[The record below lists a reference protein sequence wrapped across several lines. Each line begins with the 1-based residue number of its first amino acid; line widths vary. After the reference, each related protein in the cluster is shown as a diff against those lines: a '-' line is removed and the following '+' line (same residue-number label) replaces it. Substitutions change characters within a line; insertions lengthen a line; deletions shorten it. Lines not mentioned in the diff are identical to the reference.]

1 MRFNFNKFSNRE
13 QILAISFII
22 LTFILVLISVI
33 SWLNNKN
40 QSLEKENQNIIS
52 RLNYIES
59 IPSSIS
65 SNRNLFS
72 DSISILVNSTSK
84 EKNIQIDRTQP
95 LNDNS
100 IMVWVNEVNFI
111 DLYDWMILMGEQGG
125 EIEKMNIRKS
135 KQNKVNA
142 QISAL
147 NAVSVVS
154 DAVSNSEN
162 IVLVSIS
169 YERTRFIIEVQTNSY
184 DQLQEYVDLVNSMG
198 LSVNLGASRRVN
210 NFIQGEISIN
220 AF

>member
-13 QILAISFII
+13 QILSISFII

-142 QISAL
+142 QISIL
-147 NAVSVVS
+147 
-154 DAVSNSEN
+154 
-162 IVLVSIS
+162 LK
-169 YERTRFIIEVQTNSY
+169 TN
-184 DQLQEYVDLVNSMG
+184 
-198 LSVNLGASRRVN
+198 
-210 NFIQGEISIN
+210 
-220 AF
+220 

>member
-22 LTFILVLISVI
+22 LIFILVLISVI

-142 QISAL
+142 QISIL
-147 NAVSVVS
+147 
-154 DAVSNSEN
+154 
-162 IVLVSIS
+162 LK
-169 YERTRFIIEVQTNSY
+169 TN
-184 DQLQEYVDLVNSMG
+184 
-198 LSVNLGASRRVN
+198 
-210 NFIQGEISIN
+210 
-220 AF
+220 

>member
-13 QILAISFII
+13 QILAFSFII

-142 QISAL
+142 QISIL
-147 NAVSVVS
+147 
-154 DAVSNSEN
+154 
-162 IVLVSIS
+162 LK
-169 YERTRFIIEVQTNSY
+169 TN
-184 DQLQEYVDLVNSMG
+184 
-198 LSVNLGASRRVN
+198 
-210 NFIQGEISIN
+210 
-220 AF
+220 